1 MVDINYDEDSRE
13 FYIFFEG
20 KRYNLTSSEIL
31 NLKKKLNSMENG
43 SLSLKQNAN
52 QNLL

>member
-1 MVDINYDEDSRE
+1 MIDINYDEASKE
-13 FYIFFEG
+13 FYVSFQG
-20 KRYNLTSSEIL
+20 KRYSIANQDLK
-31 NLKKKLNSMENG
+31 NLKDKLNSMENG